1 MESIDEH
8 ATALA
13 DAIEAALPGWVERS
27 VRLRLGGPTGQVE
40 TAAAEAGRQAASEV
54 GGAVRRLLEADID
67 EQATTPLA
75 LLRGAVRYPT
85 AVLRAAG
92 VAPVPRDA
100 VQERL
105 FPDDVYDLAPASFAD
120 IDPSLLEPG
129 IRWGA
134 AKAFVH
140 KQRHGGGAPAMPERK
155 KVVAYVPD
163 LMDRSKVASSPADVT
178 FVNRPAD
185 LAAKAAEM
193 EADLIVVDLTRP
205 GVVDQLPALRGPNA
219 ETGLRGPNA
228 APALGA
234 TVIGFANHTNREAMD
249 AALAAGADQVM
260 ARSAFFARLD
270 DLLGGG

>member
-1 MESIDEH
+1 MEGIDEH

-27 VRLRLGGPTGQVE
+27 VRARLAGGGPEVDE
-40 TAAAEAGRQAASEV
+40 ATAGAGRRAADEV
-54 GGAVRRLLEADID
+54 GSAVRRLLEADID
-67 EQATTPLA
+67 EQPTTPLA

-85 AVLRAAG
+85 EVLREAG
-92 VAPVPRDA
+92 VAPVPRDP
-100 VQERL
+100 VQEQL

-120 IDPSLLEPG
+120 VDPSLFEPG
-129 IRWGA
+129 IQWGA

-140 KQRHGGGAPAMPERK
+140 KQRHGGGPPMPEKKK

-163 LMDRSKVASSPADVT
+163 LMDRSKVASAPADVT
-178 FVNRPAD
+178 FVSRPAD
-185 LAAKAAEM
+185 LATKVAEVG
-193 EADLIVVDLTRP
+193 ADLVVVDLTRP
-205 GVVDQLPALRGPNA
+205 GVVDEL
-219 ETGLRGPNA
+219 TGVD
-228 APALGA
+228 A

-270 DLLGGG
+270 DLLGRG